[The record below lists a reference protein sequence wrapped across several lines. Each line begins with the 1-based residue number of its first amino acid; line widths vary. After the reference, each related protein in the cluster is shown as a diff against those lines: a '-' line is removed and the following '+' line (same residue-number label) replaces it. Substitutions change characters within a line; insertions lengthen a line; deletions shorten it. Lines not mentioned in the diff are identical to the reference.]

1 MSDTHDPWHQG
12 WPPPISRPPSRARSS
27 DTDMIGDMR
36 ERLATLEA
44 HFSSAAEIL
53 RDRAQAQAM
62 RMSRIDERLTEGD
75 RRMTEADG
83 RLNALELEQRRCR
96 ETETLAK
103 ALGDRVLAIE
113 ARRAAALAWMQ
124 YTAAAAIGG
133 LTLSGQLDLPTAGQ
147 WILKLLGLV

>member
-1 MSDTHDPWHQG
+1 MDTHDPWRQG
-12 WPPPISRPPSRARSS
+12 WPPQISRTPSRPRSS

-44 HFSSAAEIL
+44 HFASASQIL
-53 RDRAQAQAM
+53 RDRAHSQAE

-83 RLNALELEQRRCR
+83 RLTALEAEQRRCR
-96 ETETLAK
+96 ETETFAK
-103 ALGDRVLAIE
+103 ALGDRVLTIE
-113 ARRAAALAWMQ
+113 QRRAAALAWMQ

-133 LTLSGQLDLPTAGQ
+133 LTLSGQLDLPTALG
-147 WILKLLGLV
+147 WILKLLGLA